1 MHLWERL
8 CQLPE
13 EYMQQVQL
21 LYNDQFPLV
30 VRSAL
35 AAWIEEKP
43 WYELDETNTQHEN
56 YALTLVN
63 SLIAEIQSVANQ
75 ENNFVIKV
83 QLNDAA
89 QLITR
94 QYLNNPFALIHI
106 VKQCLQMELKL
117 IEQIESVSLAHF
129 FTLIIFSIFF
139 QFFDLIIYFNLAN
152 LSSQILISGV

>member
-1 MHLWERL
+1 MHLWEQL

-13 EYMQQVQL
+13 EYMRQVQL

-43 WYELDETNTQHEN
+43 WYELDETNTQHES

-63 SLIAEIQSVANQ
+63 SLIREIHMTANQ

-89 QLITR
+89 QLISQ
-94 QYLNNPFALIHI
+94 QYSHNPFGLIHI
-106 VKQCLQMELKL
+106 VKQCLHMEAKL
-117 IEQIESVSLAHF
+117 IEQIEGVSRL
-129 FTLIIFSIFF
+129 L
-139 QFFDLIIYFNLAN
+139 L
-152 LSSQILISGV
+152 